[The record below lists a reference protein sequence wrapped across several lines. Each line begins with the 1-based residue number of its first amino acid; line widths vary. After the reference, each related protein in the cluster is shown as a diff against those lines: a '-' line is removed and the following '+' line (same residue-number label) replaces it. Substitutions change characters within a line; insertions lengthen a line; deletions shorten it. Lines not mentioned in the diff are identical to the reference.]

1 MKIGIIGT
9 GNISYRHFEEFSKI
23 NDVNIEAVCDVNNEN
38 LHKFISHF
46 GGNIKSYSSAEEML
60 EKEKEFDGISN
71 TTPDRFHKDISLKI
85 IEKNFNVFSEKPLAE
100 NFDDAKTLASAAN
113 DKNVINMVNFTY
125 RESSAYQ
132 NLVEIIKKGTLGNP
146 KHVSANYYQS
156 WLTSNKWG
164 NWREEDR
171 WLWRLSTQ
179 HGSNGALGDT
189 GVHIFDFAV
198 NAVGDIKQLC
208 ADLKTY
214 KEKGEKINDYVLDAN
229 DGFTSLVKFENGA
242 IGTVTNTRYATGHA
256 NTLTLEV
263 FCEKGALKVELDEER
278 KKWSTLHICEGENV
292 NDITWDVIECE
303 KTPTNYFRFIN
314 SIKSNTNDQPDF
326 LHGAKIQNILDMC
339 IKSNDIRQWV
349 DITN

>member
-23 NDVNIEAVCDVNNEN
+23 NGINIEAVCDVNEEN

-100 NFDDAKTLASAAN
+100 NFEDAKTLASAAN
-113 DKNVINMVNFTY
+113 DKKVINMVNFTY

-132 NLVEIIKKGTLGNP
+132 KLVEIIKKGALGNP

-164 NWREEDR
+164 KWREEDR
-171 WLWRLSTQ
+171 WLWRL
-179 HGSNGALGDT
+179 
-189 GVHIFDFAV
+189 
-198 NAVGDIKQLC
+198 
-208 ADLKTY
+208 
-214 KEKGEKINDYVLDAN
+214 
-229 DGFTSLVKFENGA
+229 
-242 IGTVTNTRYATGHA
+242 
-256 NTLTLEV
+256 
-263 FCEKGALKVELDEER
+263 
-278 KKWSTLHICEGENV
+278 
-292 NDITWDVIECE
+292 
-303 KTPTNYFRFIN
+303 
-314 SIKSNTNDQPDF
+314 
-326 LHGAKIQNILDMC
+326 
-339 IKSNDIRQWV
+339 
-349 DITN
+349 